1 MRRDL
6 ARRPRVFRTRRVE
19 SSERLTRVCLF
30 LLARRELMEMMDDDD
45 DAPSSSSVASLL
57 TYARFIRRKSIA
69 KVTLDDINED
79 TLHSILSRVEIES
92 PKELLALSVVSK
104 RFRDAL
110 RSSTVW
116 RTLDLSAHG
125 AQMTNKILYGV
136 VKEDDAF
143 ASIETLN
150 LAGCAQLTDLSVIKV
165 LNKCRRTVREINL
178 TGCELL
184 TVETA
189 RFIAT
194 NCKKVERLYFTD
206 CKRVPTTYVLKSII
220 QSASSPL
227 EDVRI
232 DGTKH
237 LSGRVDEYDFEEL
250 LVVIKEYVDWL
261 HSFDGAMFEK
271 GDVDDCM
278 DVALTCEKHL
288 QKWRAAVGENAVTL
302 CVHASDLQDN
312 VETRKERA
320 CTLFPDCGHVQCVE
334 CQDKERRNM
343 FLNNGSYVYPCPGCL
358 NRSPLRCMP
367 APGGFEI
374 VVHAPEEFRR
384 RRAERRDA

>member
-1 MRRDL
+1 M
-6 ARRPRVFRTRRVE
+6 
-19 SSERLTRVCLF
+19 
-30 LLARRELMEMMDDDD
+30 MEMEDDDD
-45 DAPSSSSVASLL
+45 PCAASLL
-57 TYARFIRRKSIA
+57 TYARFIRRKSTA

-79 TLHSILSRVEIES
+79 TLHSILSRVDVES
-92 PKELLALSVVSK
+92 PRELLALSVVSK
-104 RFRDAL
+104 RFRGAL

-116 RTLDLSAHG
+116 HTLDLKAHG
-125 AQMTNKILYGV
+125 AQMTNKILYGII
-136 VKEDDAF
+136 KDDDAF
-143 ASIETLN
+143 ASIETLR
-150 LAGCAQLTDLSVIKV
+150 LAGCVQLTDLSVIKV
-165 LNKCRRTVREINL
+165 LNKCRRTVREIDL

-189 RFIAT
+189 RFIAA
-194 NCKKVERLYFTD
+194 NCKKVERLYFTN

-227 EDVRI
+227 VDVRI
-232 DGTKH
+232 NGTKH
-237 LSGRVDEYDFEEL
+237 LNGRVDEYDFEEL

-261 HSFDGAMFEK
+261 HSFDGTMFEQ
-271 GDVDDCM
+271 GDVDDCV

-302 CVHASDLQDN
+302 CDHASDLQDN
-312 VETRKERA
+312 VERRKDRV

-343 FLNNGSYVYPCPGCL
+343 FRNNGAYVYPCPGCL

-374 VVHAPEEFRR
+374 AVHAPEAFRR
-384 RRAERRDA
+384 RQAERREARA